1 MRLALELMIIVI
13 LLGLN
18 ALLAASELA
27 IVSARKSRLLPLA
40 EDGNRAARRVLD
52 VQESPTRFLAAVQVG
67 ITLAGFFASAVGAVS
82 LVEILSD
89 AFEDTGI
96 GFLANNANVI
106 ALILI
111 TALLSFI
118 SIIVGELTPKTL
130 AIEHAE
136 GIALRVIRPIDLF
149 ARATAPIIHVLT
161 ACSNVLIRLFG
172 GTGQSSLPS
181 VTKPE
186 LLALLEA
193 AEDEGVVEE
202 EEASL
207 VEDALNFGDIQVR
220 SVMIPRVDVRTI
232 AHDTL
237 LRDAVD
243 VFFETGFSRLP
254 VHRDTTDNIIGIL
267 HIKDVFHIV
276 WTAGDSGANSGTVAG
291 AVRPAY
297 YIPETKPIDELL
309 EELRAQRTHIA
320 IVLDEYGGVAGVVTL
335 EDILEELVG
344 DISDEFDPGY
354 EPVRI
359 VDTDIYDV
367 DGRLSIHDLLD
378 VLDLD
383 HDDLDETEA
392 ESVGGL
398 IADNL
403 GRIPEVGDQ
412 VDHVPLILDVL
423 AMDGYRVALV
433 RVTHVRPEP
442 EQRATDSPDSPQTE
456 ESPTE

>member
-1 MRLALELMIIVI
+1 MRLAIELAIIVV

-18 ALLAASELA
+18 AVLAASELA
-27 IVSARKSRLLPLA
+27 IVSARKSRLRPLA
-40 EDGNRAARRVLD
+40 DDGNKGARRVLA

-82 LVEILSD
+82 LVEILGDGLEES
-89 AFEDTGI
+89 GI
-96 GFLANNANVI
+96 GFLAGNSHVI
-106 ALILI
+106 ALIVI
-111 TALLSFI
+111 TALLSFL
-118 SIIVGELTPKTL
+118 SIIVGELTPKTI

-136 GIALRVIRPIDLF
+136 KIALRVIRPIDVFSRL
-149 ARATAPIIHVLT
+149 ASPIIHVLT
-161 ACSNVLIRLFG
+161 ACSNVLIRAFG

-220 SVMIPRVDVRTI
+220 SVMIPRVDVRSI
-232 AHDTL
+232 EHDTSV
-237 LRDAVD
+237 RDAVSI
-243 VFFETGFSRLP
+243 FFETGYSRLI
-254 VHRDTTDNIIGIL
+254 VHRESQDNVAGIL
-267 HIKDVFHIV
+267 HIKDVFRIV
-276 WTAGDSGANSGTVAG
+276 WNSDEVASQTV
-291 AVRPAY
+291 VDLLRPAY
-297 YIPETKPIDELL
+297 FIPETKPIDELL

-320 IVLDEYGGVAGVVTL
+320 VVLDEYGGMAGVVTL

-354 EPVRI
+354 EPVR
-359 VDTDIYDV
+359 VVEPDVYDV
-367 DGRLSIHDLLD
+367 DGRLSIHDLID
-378 VLDLD
+378 VLDID
-383 HDDLDETEA
+383 ADELAESDA

-403 GRIPEVGDQ
+403 GRIPEVGDR
-412 VDHVPLILDVL
+412 VEHDPLVL
-423 AMDGYRVALV
+423 EVKSMDGYRVALV
-433 RVTHVRPEP
+433 RVTHVRPVEDWEGAESAEP
-442 EQRATDSPDSPQTE
+442 EERE